1 MEPKIEGWK
10 REIDRKLSL
19 YLPLPSKEPKLLASI
34 LAIVKARRKFIQK
47 VVLLPNDFPFFVAHE
62 L

>member
-19 YLPLPSKEPKLLASI
+19 SPGPIKEPKLLASI

-47 VVLLPNDFPFFVAHE
+47 VVLPNDFPFFVAHE